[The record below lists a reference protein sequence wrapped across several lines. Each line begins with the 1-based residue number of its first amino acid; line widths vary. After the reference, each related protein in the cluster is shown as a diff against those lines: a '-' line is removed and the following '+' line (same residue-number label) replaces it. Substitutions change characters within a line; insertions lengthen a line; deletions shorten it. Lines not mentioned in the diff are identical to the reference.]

1 MNKFSQI
8 QEAVN
13 NATLALKVADRLKY
27 GSFSD
32 RNPALGKMVRCIFCH
47 ARRRSFSKTPCC
59 SGKLLDGAYTNRKG
73 QTVTPAVAEP
83 VAPAISKHKNPKLTR
98 KNPPLFLV
106 RQLLVEIEAGTRPE
120 LENVAEKNL
129 ARYVEKIVLDGKKEK
144 ARQKRNQQ
152 KRSRR
157 INRNGV

>member
-1 MNKFSQI
+1 MTKFSQI
-8 QEAVN
+8 QEAIN
-13 NATLALKVADRLKY
+13 NAALALKAADRLKY

-32 RNPALGKMVRCIFCH
+32 RNPALGKMVRCVFC
-47 ARRRSFSKTPCC
+47 RRRKRQNDACC

-73 QTVTPAVAEP
+73 QIVTPTVSEP
-83 VAPAISKHKNPKLTR
+83 VAPPIHKRKNPRLTR

-106 RQLLVEIEAGTRPE
+106 HQLLVEIESGTRPE

-152 KRSRR
+152 KISRR
-157 INRNGV
+157 VNRSGN